1 MEVLPTVRT
10 SIQHE
15 LWKTIDYRG
24 LRTRH
29 DQTYCHYRIFQF
41 GNRGFSDVSPP
52 MNSFLPIAND
62 EQWRRIRS
70 TFSPAFSVA
79 KLKEVIPL
87 IEEATD
93 FLAKKLLAAAN
104 TGEISLLTFVKSPWF
119 LDSSVTK
126 SLMS

>member
-1 MEVLPTVRT
+1 
-10 SIQHE
+10 
-15 LWKTIDYRG
+15 
-24 LRTRH
+24 
-29 DQTYCHYRIFQF
+29 
-41 GNRGFSDVSPP
+41 
-52 MNSFLPIAND
+52 MNSFLPLAID
-62 EQWRRIRS
+62 EQRRRIRS

-104 TGEISLLTFVKSPWF
+104 TGEISLLTFVKSLWF

>member
-1 MEVLPTVRT
+1 
-10 SIQHE
+10 
-15 LWKTIDYRG
+15 
-24 LRTRH
+24 
-29 DQTYCHYRIFQF
+29 
-41 GNRGFSDVSPP
+41 
-52 MNSFLPIAND
+52 MNSFLPISND

-79 KLKEVIPL
+79 KLKQVIPL

-104 TGEISLLTFVKSPWF
+104 TSETSVLVSFVKSPWF

>member
-1 MEVLPTVRT
+1 MPFCPFPRMSNGGE
-10 SIQHE
+10 
-15 LWKTIDYRG
+15 
-24 LRTRH
+24 
-29 DQTYCHYRIFQF
+29 F
-41 GNRGFSDVSPP
+41 
-52 MNSFLPIAND
+52 A
-62 EQWRRIRS
+62 
-70 TFSPAFSVA
+70 TFSPALRVA

>member
-1 MEVLPTVRT
+1 
-10 SIQHE
+10 
-15 LWKTIDYRG
+15 
-24 LRTRH
+24 
-29 DQTYCHYRIFQF
+29 
-41 GNRGFSDVSPP
+41 
-52 MNSFLPIAND
+52 MNSFQPIAND

-79 KLKEVIPL
+79 ELKEVIPL

-104 TGEISLLTFVKSPWF
+104 TSEISLLTFVKSPWF

>member
-1 MEVLPTVRT
+1 
-10 SIQHE
+10 
-15 LWKTIDYRG
+15 
-24 LRTRH
+24 
-29 DQTYCHYRIFQF
+29 
-41 GNRGFSDVSPP
+41 
-52 MNSFLPIAND
+52 MNSFLPFAID
-62 EQWRRIRS
+62 EQRRRIRS

-119 LDSSVTK
+119 LDSSLTK